1 MAVEKRVLLA
11 RPHAFIVNQMRP
23 FLLEAGYTPVGAQS
37 LEHLAKE
44 LGGPLQGAIISTAV
58 SSTVDADAATVFRL
72 VREKLPRLPVVF
84 AGMAD
89 AATMRV
95 SAERAVKA
103 LVSTPVIG
111 SPQDYRAAMA
121 QDRGSMFLV
130 LRKEDLLAGASQQ
143 AALRALRS
151 HFG

>member
-37 LEHLAKE
+37 LEHLVQE
-44 LGGPLQGAIISTAV
+44 LGAALQGAIISTAV

-89 AATMRV
+89 AATMRL
-95 SAERAVKA
+95 SAERAVRA
-103 LVSTPVIG
+103 LVSMPIIAT
-111 SPQDYRAAMA
+111 PQDYRAGAA
-121 QDRGSMFLV
+121 QDRASTFLV
-130 LRKEDLLAGASQQ
+130 LRKEDLMAGASQQ
-143 AALRALRS
+143 VALRALRS

>member
-23 FLLEAGYTPVGAQS
+23 FLLEAGYAPVGAQN
-37 LEHLAKE
+37 LDHLAQE
-44 LGGPLQGAIISTAV
+44 LGGSLQGAIISTAV

-89 AATMRV
+89 AATMRL

-103 LVSTPVIG
+103 LVSTPVIA
-111 SPQDYRAAMA
+111 SPQDYRAGTA
-121 QDRGSMFLV
+121 QDRVSTFLV
-130 LRKEDLLAGASQQ
+130 LRKEDLLPGASQQ
-143 AALRALRS
+143 AALRALRA

>member
-23 FLLEAGYTPVGAQS
+23 FLVEAGYTPVGAQS
-37 LEHLAKE
+37 LDHLAQE
-44 LGGPLQGAIISTAV
+44 LSGSFHGAIISTAV
-58 SSTVDADAATVFRL
+58 SSTVNADAATVFRL

-89 AATMRV
+89 AATMTL

-103 LVSTPVIG
+103 VVGTPTIAF
-111 SPQDYRAAMA
+111 PQDLRIATAPDRA
-121 QDRGSMFLV
+121 STFLV
-130 LRKEDLLAGASQQ
+130 LRKEDLMPGGSQE
-143 AALRALRS
+143 AALRALRTL
-151 HFG
+151 FG

>member
-1 MAVEKRVLLA
+1 MAIEKRVLLA

-23 FLLEAGYTPVGAQS
+23 FLLEAGYTPVGVQT
-37 LEHLAKE
+37 LEQLARE

-72 VREKLPRLPVVF
+72 VREKLPRMPVVF

-89 AATMRV
+89 AATMRL
-95 SAERAVKA
+95 SAGRAVKA
-103 LVSTPVIG
+103 LVSAPVVATP
-111 SPQDYRAAMA
+111 QEYRAGTL
-121 QDRGSMFLV
+121 QDRTSIFLV
-130 LRKEDLLAGASQQ
+130 LRKEDLLAGESHG